1 MWILEKI
8 NNINNNNNLNDEK
21 EVLFTKYETEILK
34 FHDKFVETRK
44 ENLGVYL
51 KESRYTSNNLEE
63 IRRIYESIKKA
74 NNDDHEGVINYVYF
88 LDILPTANYI
98 SKMNSNILEKYEFIV
113 DKVKLYEIQTKEDFE
128 KKYVP
133 KIINLYYSLNK
144 DYVVENETIM
154 NIIKNK
160 IIDKLFYSLI

>member
-98 SKMNSNILEKYEFIV
+98 SKMNSNILEKYEFVV

-128 KKYVP
+128 KKYSP